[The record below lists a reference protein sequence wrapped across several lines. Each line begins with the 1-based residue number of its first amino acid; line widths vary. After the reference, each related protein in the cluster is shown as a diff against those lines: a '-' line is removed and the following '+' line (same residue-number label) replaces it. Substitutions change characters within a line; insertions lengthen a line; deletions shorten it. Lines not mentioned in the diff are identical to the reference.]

1 MKRVKSLATRYEL
14 ELLFDEPMARHTSM
28 GVGGPAEVLAIAH
41 DHDALQALVS
51 YAAES
56 HTPIALVGGGTNII
70 CADEPL
76 PGIMLKLGR
85 AFAKLERHEDAE
97 LTAGAAC
104 QLARVLEESIRHGLA
119 GLECC
124 WGIPGTLGGAIA
136 GNAGMGDTGICSL
149 LKKVEGLTW
158 QAERVTLTN
167 GEFSFGYRRCSLSQ
181 YILTRATLTF
191 HGLDPEEQKKLLA
204 MYRARRRNQPTG
216 VRSSGCIFKNP
227 RGDYAGRLIE
237 RAGLKGTTIGD
248 AMVSPMHAN
257 YVVNR
262 GRARAADILAL
273 IQLIRKRVNEQF
285 GITLELEVKII
296 SAAGHDVSLQ

>member
-1 MKRVKSLATRYEL
+1 MKQVKSLATQYDL

-41 DHDALQALVS
+41 DQDALRALLS

-56 HTPIALVGGGTNII
+56 HTSIALVGGGTNII

-85 AFAKLERHEDAE
+85 AFAKLERQEDVE

-104 QLARVLEESIRHGLA
+104 QLARVLEESIRYGLG

-124 WGIPGTLGGAIA
+124 CGIPGTLGGAIA
-136 GNAGMGDTGICSL
+136 GNAGMGDASICSL

-158 QAERVTLTN
+158 QAERVTLTS

-181 YILTRATLTF
+181 YILTRATLTL
-191 HGLDPEEQKKLLA
+191 HSLDPEEQKKLLA

-248 AMVSPMHAN
+248 AMISPMHAN

-296 SAAGHDVSLQ
+296 SAAGHDLSLQ

>member
-1 MKRVKSLATRYEL
+1 MKQVKSLATQYDL

-28 GVGGPAEVLAIAH
+28 GVGGPAEVMAIAH
-41 DHDALQALVS
+41 DQDALRALVS

-56 HTPIALVGGGTNII
+56 HTPIMLVGGGTNII

-76 PGIMLKLGR
+76 PGIVMKLGR
-85 AFAKLERHEDAE
+85 AFCELERHEDVE

-104 QLARVLEESIRHGLA
+104 QLARVLEKSVRYGLG

-136 GNAGMGDTGICSL
+136 GNSGMGDPGICSL
-149 LKKVEGLTW
+149 LKKIEGLTW
-158 QAERVTLTN
+158 QAERVALTS
-167 GEFSFGYRRCSLSQ
+167 GQFSFGYRWCSLSQ
-181 YILTRATLTF
+181 YILTQATFTL
-191 HGLDPEEQKKLLA
+191 HSLDSEEQKKLLA

-227 RGDYAGRLIE
+227 GGDYAGRLIE
-237 RAGLKGTTIGD
+237 QAGLKGATIGD

-262 GRARAADILAL
+262 GSAKAADILAL
-273 IQLIRKRVNEQF
+273 IRLIRNRVNEQF
-285 GITLELEVKII
+285 GTTLELEVKII

>member
-1 MKRVKSLATRYEL
+1 MKQVRSLATQYDI

-41 DHDALQALVS
+41 DHDALRALLS
-51 YAAES
+51 YAAQS
-56 HTPIALVGGGTNII
+56 HIPVALVGGGTNIV

-85 AFAKLERHEDAE
+85 AFSELEQRKGTE

-104 QLARVLEESIRHGLA
+104 NLARVLEESVKYCLG

-136 GNAGMGDTGICSL
+136 GNAGMEHSGICSL
-149 LKKVEGLTW
+149 LKEVEGLTW
-158 QAERVTLTN
+158 QAEAVSLTP
-167 GEFSFGYRRCSLSQ
+167 EQFRFGYRWCSLAQ
-181 YILTRATLTF
+181 YVITRATVLL
-191 HGLDPEEQKKLLA
+191 HDIEANEQKNLLE
-204 MYRARRRNQPTG
+204 MYHARRRSQPTG

-227 RGDYAGRLIE
+227 HGDYAGRLIE
-237 RAGLKGTTIGD
+237 QAGLKGAAIGD

-257 YVVNR
+257 YIVNR
-262 GRARAADILAL
+262 GHATAADIMAL
-273 IQLIRKRVNEQF
+273 IRLVRKQVKEQF
-285 GITLELEVKII
+285 GVGLELEVKIL
-296 SAAGHDVSLQ
+296 SAAGHDFSLQ